1 MQDNQVKGAANGK
14 FQIKIE
20 FVNELKGAGTRTTIL
35 FSIMLFATTIF
46 SIPLLSDTYILPKIP
61 ILALALILLAAGLY
75 RVKRLAWSTDA
86 KIIFVLSALFLIS
99 TIVTGYFSGIPTTR
113 LLWGETTRGNGLI
126 SYFLLVLVFLITSKF
141 FHLVNVKLFSRLIVF
156 FIFFSTS
163 YFFLQYEGLNLYSES
178 FIYGPM
184 VGFFG
189 NPNFTSSFLGM
200 SFAFVLG
207 LIIFQCTSRY
217 PLLIL
222 AIGIVPIAYLSGSIQ
237 GLLLV
242 FFSIAIYVHLYGFY
256 RGIQRSKLLV
266 SSFFTLVTSSFIF
279 IGFLGLG
286 PLSEFLERQSLR
298 VRFGYFES
306 AVIMFRSNPL
316 TGVGTDSYGDHFRQF
331 RPEWLIKLIGDGTTS
346 NDAHNVYLNI
356 LATSGGITFLL
367 FAALNLLV
375 VFRGVAA
382 VLRGSRD
389 LTLIVS
395 LVVLLNFQLQSLI
408 SINQIGLSIWGWFAM
423 GVVVSRTQPQVSMK
437 KASKEVR
444 TASLALMMTLVVG
457 LTSSVTILG
466 SQRVFE
472 SLKLK
477 SAVSGVVID
486 ADQSYKEAKFLEL
499 ANSSDYWLTDVTN
512 SMLIQ
517 EAFLNLGAS
526 EAAETISEA
535 TYLKNQDSRDALWA
549 LTAIKTRREKI
560 DEAIVLREKLIL
572 KENMSSWVLLD
583 QAEAFIKIK
592 NKDKSRYYLD
602 LASAKKDVDQVR
614 ITDLEQKWLSIG

>member
-1 MQDNQVKGAANGK
+1 MKR
-14 FQIKIE
+14 
-20 FVNELKGAGTRTTIL
+20 LKNSDSTATIV
-35 FSIMLFATTIF
+35 FSMMLFATTIF
-46 SIPLLSDTYILPKIP
+46 SIPLLSDTYISPKIP
-61 ILALALILLAAGLY
+61 VLALTLTLLIGCLY
-75 RVKRLAWSTDA
+75 RVKRLEWSIDA
-86 KIIFVLSALFLIS
+86 KIVFVLSALFLIS
-99 TIVTGYFSGIPTTR
+99 TVVSGHFSGISINR

-126 SYFLLVLVFLITSKF
+126 SYFLLVLVFLTTSKF
-141 FHLVNVKLFSRLIVF
+141 FYLVNVKLFSRLIVF
-156 FIFFSTS
+156 FIFISAS
-163 YFFLQYEGLNLYSES
+163 YFFLQYVGLNLYSES
-178 FIYGPM
+178 FVYGPM

-207 LIIFQCTSRY
+207 LIIFQSTSRY

-222 AIGIVPIAYLSGSIQ
+222 AIGILPAIYLSGSIQ

-242 FFSIAIYVHLYGFY
+242 FFSIAVYSHLYGFH
-256 RGIQRSKLLV
+256 RGIEKPKLLI
-266 SSFFTLVTSSFIF
+266 SSIFTLVASSFIF

-286 PLSEFLERQSLR
+286 PLGDYLERRSLR
-298 VRFGYFES
+298 TRFGYFES
-306 AVIMFRSNPL
+306 ALLMFRSNPL

-331 RPEWLIKLIGDGTTS
+331 RPDWLTKLIGDATTS

-367 FAALNLLV
+367 FLALNLLV

-423 GVVVSRTQPQVSMK
+423 GVVFSRTQPQLLK
-437 KASKEVR
+437 KKSSKEVR

-477 SAVSGVVID
+477 SAVSGIVID
-486 ADQSYKEAKFLEL
+486 ADQSYREAKFLEI

-583 QAEAFIKIK
+583 QAEAFIKVK
-592 NKDKSRYYLD
+592 NKEKSRYYLD

>member
-1 MQDNQVKGAANGK
+1 MH
-14 FQIKIE
+14 
-20 FVNELKGAGTRTTIL
+20 ELKDASTRTTFL

-46 SIPLLSDTYILPKIP
+46 SIPLLSDTYISPKIP
-61 ILALALILLAAGLY
+61 VLALALTLLIGSLY
-75 RVKRLAWSTDA
+75 RVKGLKWSIDA
-86 KIIFVLSALFLIS
+86 KIVFVLSALFLIS
-99 TIVTGYFSGIPTTR
+99 TIVAGYFSGISTTR

-141 FHLVNVKLFSRLIVF
+141 FYLVNVKKFSRLTVL
-156 FIFFSTS
+156 FITFSTS
-163 YFFLQYEGLNLYSES
+163 YFFLQYVGLNLYSES
-178 FIYGPM
+178 FVYGPM

-189 NPNFTSSFLGM
+189 NPNFTSSFLGI
-200 SFAFVLG
+200 SFAIVLG
-207 LIIFQCTSRY
+207 LIIFQSTSRY

-222 AIGIVPIAYLSGSIQ
+222 AIGIVPAIYLSGSIQ

-242 FFSIAIYVHLYGFY
+242 FFSIAVYAHLYGFH
-256 RGIQRSKLLV
+256 RGIENSKLLI

-279 IGFLGLG
+279 IGFLGIG
-286 PLSEFLERQSLR
+286 PLGEYLERQSLK

-306 AVIMFRSNPL
+306 AVLMFRSNPL
-316 TGVGTDSYGDHFRQF
+316 TGIGTDSYGDHFRQF
-331 RPEWLIKLIGDGTTS
+331 RPEWLIKLVNDGNTS

-356 LATSGGITFLL
+356 LANSGVFTFL
-367 FAALNLLV
+367 FFVALNLFVLS
-375 VFRGVAA
+375 RGFIA
-382 VLRGSRD
+382 VLKDSRD

-423 GVVVSRTQPQVSMK
+423 GVVVSRTQSQLSGEK
-437 KASKEVR
+437 KVKEVR
-444 TASLALMMTLVVG
+444 SVSLALILTLVVG

-477 SAVSGVVID
+477 SAVSGIIID
-486 ADQSYKEAKFLEL
+486 ADQTYKEAKFLEI
-499 ANSSDYWLTDVTN
+499 ANSSGYWLTDVTN

-572 KENMSSWVLLD
+572 KENRSSWVLLD
-583 QAEAFIKIK
+583 QAEAFIKVK

-602 LASAKKDVDQVR
+602 LANTKQDVDQAR
-614 ITDLEQKWLSIG
+614 SADLEQKWLSIG